1 MLFGLFKKSGPE
13 HKAAHILYPLIV
25 EKARNP
31 VFYQFCGVPDTVTGR
46 FDMIVLHTVLV
57 VDRLAGE
64 GKEGAKLAQ
73 ALFDRFFID
82 MDRALREKG
91 VGDLGVPRH
100 IKRMMQ
106 AFNGRRAAYLE
117 ALAAEDAQLLS
128 EVLKRN
134 LYGTVEQPDTNM
146 VNKVALYMQTCQKG
160 LKRHNVNDFFAGRL
174 SFAEMKI

>member
-13 HKAAHILYPLIV
+13 AKAAHILYPLIV

-31 VFYQFCGVPDTVTGR
+31 VFYESCGVPDTVTGR

-57 VDRLAGE
+57 VDRLGAE
-64 GKEGAKLAQ
+64 GKTGAKLAQ

-91 VGDLGVPRH
+91 VGDLSVPRH

-106 AFNGRRAAYLE
+106 AFNGRRVAYLE
-117 ALAAEDAQLLS
+117 ALAAEDDQKLA

-134 LYGTVEQPDTNM
+134 LYGTVEQPDDNM
-146 VNKVALYMQTCQKG
+146 VNNMASYVKTCRNG
-160 LKRHNVNDFFAGRL
+160 LKRHNVSDFFAGRL